1 MRGIGEI
8 SFPSRRN
15 MFLVG
20 GGVLFTGL
28 TIRGWPNCSF
38 SVRPNSRP
46 RRAKCRIRLEP
57 APPHRGTIY
66 DRTGRVLAGSK
77 RNFYVTLRPEL
88 AGDRDEIIDVIDRL
102 SRLVRLT
109 EAKKRTV
116 IQEATTGPRTATSS
130 SPTI

>member
-1 MRGIGEI
+1 
-8 SFPSRRN
+8 

-28 TIRGWPNCSF
+28 TIRLAELQLF
-38 SVRPNSRP
+38 RQAEFETKARET
-46 RRAKCRIRLEP
+46 RIRLEP

-88 AGDRDEIIDVIDRL
+88 AGDRAQIIDVIDRL

-109 EAKKRTV
+109 ENKKRSV
-116 IQEATTGPRTATSS
+116 IQEATTGPRFRDILVADDLTWEEFAQVNVM
-130 SPTI
+130 SP